1 MLSSLVVVPDVL
13 VARSDRRCFR
23 HWELS
28 LVLLLL
34 GAVDVSLVARNGRR
48 CSNRCERS

>member
-1 MLSSLVVVPDVL
+1 MLSLLVEVADAL
-13 VARSDRRCFR
+13 VARSDCRCSS
-23 HWELS
+23 HWERS